1 MPFEIGDL
9 VKISYSRDLT
19 YGIITKVHTYHP
31 LPHELSSFAP
41 IVYHY
46 DVFVFFDKLTDYHI
60 SQKWVSYAEDPI
72 APYNIENCNQPIT
85 DK

>member
-9 VKISYSRDLT
+9 VKIHYSRDLT
-19 YGIITKVHTYHP
+19 YGIVTKVHVYHSSDP
-31 LPHELSSFAP
+31 DSFLPS

-60 SQKWVSYAEDPI
+60 SQKWISYAEDPI
-72 APYNIENCNQPIT
+72 APYNIENCNQTIT

>member
-1 MPFEIGDL
+1 MSFQIGDL
-9 VKISYSRDLT
+9 VKINYSRDLT
-19 YGIITKVHTYHP
+19 YGFITKVYTYISSNPHSS
-31 LPHELSSFAP
+31 LPP

-60 SQKWVSYAEDPI
+60 SQKWISYAEDPI
-72 APYNIENCNQPIT
+72 APYKIEYCNQPIT

>member
-9 VKISYSRDLT
+9 VKINYSRDLT
-19 YGIITKVHTYHP
+19 YGIITKVHTYHS
-31 LPHELSSFAP
+31 LPHELSSLAP

-72 APYNIENCNQPIT
+72 APYNIEYCNQTIT